1 MSNGDIA
8 KANVEALITGDPK
21 ELSRFLA
28 TGIIELHGKVSSIA
42 QHCRYCGDQEGN
54 ATHETPPAST
64 DRRTWVM
71 WGVGTTLL
79 KELAL
84 PLIVAVCSVVLTLAL
99 TGQL

>member
-28 TGIIELHGKVSSIA
+28 TGIIELHGKVTSIA
-42 QHCRYCGDQEGN
+42 QHCRYCGDDV
-54 ATHETPPAST
+54 PPEPRPESD
-64 DRRTWVM
+64 DRRMWAM
-71 WGVGTTLL
+71 WGVGMTLL
-79 KELAL
+79 RYLAL
-84 PLIVAVCSVVLTLAL
+84 PVIATLLTLAL